1 MFRCSQKKTIEIIM
15 STSFLIKIDITTTI
29 IIKTSINGAFLKNY
43 GPDYEIFPKSV
54 QANNYL

>member
-29 IIKTSINGAFLKNY
+29 IGVFLKNY